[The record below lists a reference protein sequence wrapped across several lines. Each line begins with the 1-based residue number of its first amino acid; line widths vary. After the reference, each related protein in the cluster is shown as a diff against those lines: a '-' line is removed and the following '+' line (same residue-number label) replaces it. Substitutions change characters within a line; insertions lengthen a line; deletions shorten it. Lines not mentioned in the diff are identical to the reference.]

1 MAAGTHL
8 DAFGL
13 ISSFCYIPTNYQ
25 TSVNQ
30 LLAGAKQ
37 QMTDHKSPIA
47 MLSFVKAWSPAD
59 HGCYFWHSVLVV
71 TRIGRFLVDSAVAQW
86 RRLLKGVIKSFA
98 WLVFVAI
105 LHSTFRDS
113 IWTDCSGVDDFIDL
127 REIAAI
133 PFFRRLTV
141 DNYPEPIQKVQNITF
156 LHFFVVW
163 GFVTR
168 KEAELTR
175 ESSQKKLYR
184 HSHII
189 IQPLRFM

>member
-1 MAAGTHL
+1 MAAGTNL

-13 ISSFCYIPTNYQ
+13 ISPFCYIPSNYQ
-25 TSVNQ
+25 TSMNL

-37 QMTDHKSPIA
+37 QTTDNKSPIA

-71 TRIGRFLVDSAVAQW
+71 TRIGRFLVDSAGAQW
-86 RRLLKGVIKSFA
+86 RRLLEGVIKSFA

-127 REIAAI
+127 GEIAAI
-133 PFFRRLTV
+133 PCLRRLTV
-141 DNYPEPIQKVQNITF
+141 DNYPGAIQKVQNITF
-156 LHFFVVW
+156 CIFR
-163 GFVTR
+163 GMR
-168 KEAELTR
+168 IR
-175 ESSQKKLYR
+175 DS
-184 HSHII
+184 
-189 IQPLRFM
+189 